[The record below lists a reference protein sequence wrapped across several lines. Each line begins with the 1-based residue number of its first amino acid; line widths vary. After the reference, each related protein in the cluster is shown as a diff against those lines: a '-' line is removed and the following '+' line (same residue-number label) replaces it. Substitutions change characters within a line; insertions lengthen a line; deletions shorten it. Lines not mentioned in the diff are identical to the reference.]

1 MKDFKDTIVIAMGG
15 SLLVPEN
22 IDIQFLKQLKE
33 MMRALIEQDY
43 QIALVV
49 GGGKTC
55 RIYQDVAR
63 EFENVQNV
71 DLDWIGIK
79 TIRLNAELLLRAFSD
94 LDIYEDVIE
103 KWEDAEGIQNHLII
117 VGAWE
122 PGCSSD
128 TDAIELAHV
137 LGSKKV
143 VNFSNISHVYS
154 EDPRKNPQ
162 AEKFEKLSWEE
173 YKNLIPKNWVPG
185 LSAPFDPVASTKAQ
199 EYKISVAILGASLEN
214 LENYLNG
221 GTFEGTTIS

>member
-55 RIYQDVAR
+55 RIYQNVAR

-128 TDAIELAHV
+128 TYAIELAHV

-154 EDPRKNPQ
+154 EDPRKNPE

-173 YKNLIPKNWVPG
+173 YKNLIPKDWVPG

-199 EYKISVAILGASLEN
+199 EYGISVAILGASLEN

-221 GTFEGTTIS
+221 KTFEGTTIS

>member
-1 MKDFKDTIVIAMGG
+1 MKNFKDTIVIAIGG

-33 MMRALIEQDY
+33 MVKALIEQNY

-55 RIYQDVAR
+55 RIYQNVAR
-63 EFENVQNV
+63 EFDNVQDV

-94 LDIYEDVIE
+94 LDIHDNVIE
-103 KWEDAEGIQNHLII
+103 DWRDAQGITESLII
-117 VGAWE
+117 VGAWK

-143 VNFSNISHVYS
+143 INFSNISHVYS
-154 EDPRKNPQ
+154 EDPRKNPH
-162 AEKFEKLSWEE
+162 AEKFKKLSWEE
-173 YKNLIPKNWVPG
+173 YKNLIPKDWVPG

-199 EYKISVAILGASLEN
+199 EYGMGVAILGASLEN
-214 LENYLNG
+214 LEHYLNG
-221 GTFEGTTIS
+221 EAFEGTVIS

>member
-55 RIYQDVAR
+55 RIYQNVAR

-154 EDPRKNPQ
+154 EDPRKNPE

-173 YKNLIPKNWVPG
+173 YKNLIPKDWVPG

-199 EYKISVAILGASLEN
+199 EYGISVAILGASLEN

-221 GTFEGTTIS
+221 KTFEGTTIS